1 MIEWFFRRRKL
12 LAILLAGVVI
22 GGCTTIQPIMTE
34 EPPLVVKPTFS
45 HNDFN
50 RVLQRFVDDRGLV
63 DYQSLQDDPTDLDT
77 YYRLIASFSPDSHPE
92 HFPGEDYQLAY
103 WINAYN
109 AAAIKTVL
117 SHYPI
122 TSIVDVRN
130 PAIFFFFPDKAGFF
144 FFQRL
149 TFGGQTT
156 SLYYLENR
164 VIRKR
169 FNDPRIHF
177 ALNCAALGCPRLP
190 RQAFSGDALDRQLD
204 DETRLFMSEER
215 NFKIDHDG
223 KTVYLSSIFRWYE
236 NDFTAWY
243 RQNFPGAPSGLLEYV
258 ALYLPPDQSATLQ
271 NVASDYEIRFIS
283 YDWGL
288 NDRTASRP

>member
-1 MIEWFFRRRKL
+1 ML
-12 LAILLAGVVI
+12 LVGGVI
-22 GGCTTIQPIMTE
+22 TGCTTIQPNMSE
-34 EPPLVVKPTFS
+34 GPPLVVKPIFS
-45 HNDFN
+45 HGDFN
-50 RVLQRFVDDRGLV
+50 RVLQRFVDDRGMV
-63 DYQSLQDDPTDLDT
+63 DYRSLQDDPTDLDT
-77 YYRLIASFSPDSHPE
+77 YYRLMASFSPDSHPE
-92 HFPGEDYQLAY
+92 HFPGKDHQLAY

-117 SHYPI
+117 THYPI
-122 TSIVDVRN
+122 TSVLDVRT
-130 PAIFFFFPDKAGFF
+130 PALLFFLSDKAGFF

-156 SLYYLENR
+156 SLYYLENQ

-177 ALNCAALGCPRLP
+177 ALNCAAIGCPRLP

-204 DETRLFMSEER
+204 DETRLFLSEER
-215 NFKIDHDG
+215 NFRIDHDG
-223 KTVYLSSIFRWYE
+223 KTVYLSSIFRWYA
-236 NDFTAWY
+236 NDFTDWY
-243 RQNFPGAPSGLLEYV
+243 RQQFPGAPSGLLEYV

-271 NVASDYEIRFIS
+271 NVASDYDIRFIA